1 MRLGMSW
8 ALRLGTLILAVSGA
22 VVWAQTAGTGATKSD
37 AEVQREDQQA
47 EALYQQQ
54 NFLGALPLFE
64 DLHQQ
69 RPESNVFRER
79 LAMTLFAKAGT
90 EAPADATVTRE
101 RARKLL
107 LDAKAAGDDSNLIQ
121 ILLEKLSTP
130 TAPPAARPPSPGAE
144 ALAKAEKAFS
154 SGDLNGALVFYK
166 QATEA
171 DPKMYEAPLY
181 AGDAEY
187 KLKNYDEAGAWY
199 AKAIAINPDRET
211 AYRYWADTLMHKG
224 DQKSAQSKFIDAIIA
239 EPYSKAP
246 WIGLKQWAD
255 TTHVQLASPP
265 ITLPKQPVPDAK
277 GNVTVTVDPSTA
289 GSPAVG
295 AWIIY
300 SAQPMMWRSTEFKKH
315 YPKETVYRHSLAEE
329 AESLRSVIMVIKEQ
343 KIADDK
349 LDATLKS
356 LIALDKDG
364 MLECWI
370 LLNHADQGIAQ
381 DYAAYR
387 ATHRELL
394 HAYLDKYV
402 VHFN

>member
-1 MRLGMSW
+1 MNLG
-8 ALRLGTLILAVSGA
+8 LRLCVLMLAVTGIVLS
-22 VVWAQTAGTGATKSD
+22 AQTAATKSD
-37 AEVQREDQQA
+37 AEVQKEDQQA

-79 LAMTLFAKAGT
+79 LAMTLLAKAGT
-90 EAPADATVTRE
+90 EAQADATVTRE

-107 LDAKAAGDDSNLIQ
+107 LDAKAAGDDSNLVQ
-121 ILLEKLSTP
+121 ILLEKLSAP
-130 TAPPAARPPSPGAE
+130 ATASSDKPKSPGAE

-166 QATEA
+166 QAAEA
-171 DPKMYEAPLY
+171 DPTMYEAPLF

-187 KLKNYDEAGAWY
+187 KLKHYDEAGTWY
-199 AKAIAINPDRET
+199 AKAIGIDPNRET
-211 AYRYWADTLMHKG
+211 AYRYWGDTLMHKG
-224 DQKSAQSKFIDAIIA
+224 DRKGAQSKFIDAVVA

-246 WIGLKQWAD
+246 WIGLKQWAEAN
-255 TTHVQLASPP
+255 HLQLASPP
-265 ITLPKQPVPDAK
+265 ITLPKQPMPDAK
-277 GNVTVTVDPSTA
+277 GNVNVTIDSSTV
-289 GSPAVG
+289 GSPTSG
-295 AWIIY
+295 AWLIY
-300 SAQPMMWRSTEFKKH
+300 SMSPSVWRSTEFKKH
-315 YPKETVYRHSLAEE
+315 YPDETAYRHSLAEE
-329 AESLRSVIMVIKEQ
+329 AESLRSVISVVKEQ
-343 KIADDK
+343 KIPEDR
-349 LDATLKS
+349 LDSTLKS

-387 ATHRELL
+387 ATHRDLL
-394 HAYLDKYV
+394 HAYMDKYV
-402 VHFN
+402 VHFS

>member
-315 YPKETVYRHSLAEE
+315 YPKETVYRHSLAEK

>member
-166 QATEA
+166 QAAEA

-315 YPKETVYRHSLAEE
+315 YPKETVYRHSLAEK

>member
-1 MRLGMSW
+1 
-8 ALRLGTLILAVSGA
+8 
-22 VVWAQTAGTGATKSD
+22 
-37 AEVQREDQQA
+37 
-47 EALYQQQ
+47 
-54 NFLGALPLFE
+54 
-64 DLHQQ
+64 
-69 RPESNVFRER
+69 
-79 LAMTLFAKAGT
+79 
-90 EAPADATVTRE
+90 VTRE

-166 QATEA
+166 QAAEA

-187 KLKNYDEAGAWY
+187 KLKNYDEVGAWY

-394 HAYLDKYV
+394 HAYMDKYV

>member
-1 MRLGMSW
+1 MRFG
-8 ALRLGTLILAVSGA
+8 LRLGVLTLALTGGVVS
-22 VVWAQTAGTGATKSD
+22 AQTVEQGATKSD
-37 AEVQREDQQA
+37 AEVQKESLQA
-47 EALYQQQ
+47 EELYQQQ

-79 LAMTLFAKAGT
+79 LAMTLLTRAGT
-90 EAPADATVTRE
+90 EAQPDAAATRE

-107 LDAKAAGDDSNLIQ
+107 LDAKAAGDDSNLVQ
-121 ILLEKLSTP
+121 ILLEKLGKASVVSTEKP
-130 TAPPAARPPSPGAE
+130 KSPGAD

-154 SGDLNGALVFYK
+154 SGDLNGALAFYK
-166 QATEA
+166 QAAEA
-171 DPKMYEAPLY
+171 DPTMYEAPLF

-187 KLKNYDEAGAWY
+187 KLKNYDEAAKWY

-211 AYRYWADTLMHKG
+211 AYRYWGDMLMHKG
-224 DQKSAQSKFIDAIIA
+224 DQKAAQSKFIDGVIA

-246 WIGLKQWAD
+246 WIGLKQWAEAS
-255 TTHVQLASPP
+255 HAQLASPP

-277 GNVTVTVDPSTA
+277 GNVNVTIDASTL
-289 GSPAVG
+289 GSPASG
-295 AWIIY
+295 AWLVY
-300 SAQPMMWRSTEFKKH
+300 SMIPMVWRDKEFKKH
-315 YPKETVYRHSLAEE
+315 YPQEAVYRHSLAEE
-329 AESLRSVIMVIKEQ
+329 TEGLKSVIAVVKEQ
-343 KIADDK
+343 KIPDNK
-349 LDATLKS
+349 LDPTLKS
-356 LIALDKDG
+356 LMGLDKDG

-387 ATHRELL
+387 AKHRDLL
-394 HAYLDKYV
+394 HAYMDKYV